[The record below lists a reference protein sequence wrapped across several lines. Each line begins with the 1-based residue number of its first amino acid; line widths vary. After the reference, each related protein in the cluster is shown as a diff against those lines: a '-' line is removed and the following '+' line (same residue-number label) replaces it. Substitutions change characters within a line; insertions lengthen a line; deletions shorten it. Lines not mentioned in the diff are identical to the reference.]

1 MSESGSREVRFYGGV
16 RPSSLSQK
24 NAGPSRVSCRGTIRP
39 VNRLIDKAAHR
50 FHKIRRLNAVPQ
62 EGEFG
67 QHVLQTTEQ
76 EPASCRT
83 RQRSRSGPI
92 DSIQVVNALPGVDV
106 HPLGRQASLGK
117 VSDYDRG
124 VAQPNHNREWS
135 GQQASLEAF
144 VRTAVES
151 WPVA

>member
-1 MSESGSREVRFYGGV
+1 MVDR
-16 RPSSLSQK
+16 
-24 NAGPSRVSCRGTIRP
+24 GPSTIGLLPAADAIGSAGTGW
-39 VNRLIDKAAHR
+39 A
-50 FHKIRRLNAVPQ
+50 
-62 EGEFG
+62 E
-67 QHVLQTTEQ
+67 
-76 EPASCRT
+76 
-83 RQRSRSGPI
+83 
-92 DSIQVVNALPGVDV
+92 VVNALPGVDV

-135 GQQASLEAF
+135 GQQASLEAC